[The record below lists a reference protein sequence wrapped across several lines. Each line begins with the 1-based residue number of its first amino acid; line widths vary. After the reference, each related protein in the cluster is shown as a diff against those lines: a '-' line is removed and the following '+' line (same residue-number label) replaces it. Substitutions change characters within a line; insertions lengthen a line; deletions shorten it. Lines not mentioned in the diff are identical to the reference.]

1 MNKLVLNFFII
12 QGSWSRMSQ
21 LIALSLVIEVLST
34 LLKPVK
40 AQLMNS
46 EISEL
51 QEEGKQLL
59 A

>member
-1 MNKLVLNFFII
+1 
-12 QGSWSRMSQ
+12 MSQ